1 MSAMPV
7 TTVRTGARRA
17 PSRRESARRPGPVS
31 SSARRT
37 AWASLLCASGVALAA
52 VATAEAAPAPSPEAL
67 ERAKAASDR
76 GRSAHERGQ
85 YDRAVDAYQEAY
97 VLAPSPG
104 ILFNLA
110 QAYRLKGDC
119 DNAVLMYRGYL
130 STRPVLQLRQV
141 AEAHLATVEQCAS
154 SAVMGERPAP
164 GGWLADS
171 SAKGSSEAHPGR
183 ALRRG
188 GIATA
193 IGGGLL
199 LGLGGYFA
207 YRASDMNDQV
217 EERYRRGAP
226 WHELRDLNDRGD
238 RYDSLA
244 VGLAI
249 AGGAA
254 AVTGGA
260 LYMVGWRQAERA
272 RQPMVSVSPSKGGA
286 AVRVAWDF

>member
-7 TTVRTGARRA
+7 TTVRAGARRA
-17 PSRRESARRPGPVS
+17 PSRWTSAGPGGSAS

-37 AWASLLCASGVALAA
+37 VLAGLLCASSVALAA
-52 VATAEAAPAPSPEAL
+52 TAQAAPSPSPEAL

-85 YDRAVDAYQEAY
+85 YDRAVDAYQQAY

-130 STRPVLQLRQV
+130 GTHPVLQLRQV

-164 GGWLADS
+164 GGWLAEPTS
-171 SAKGSSEAHPGR
+171 KGSSEAHPGR

-207 YRASDMNDQV
+207 YRASDMNDEV
-217 EERYRRGAP
+217 EERYRRGAS
-226 WHELRDLNDRGD
+226 WRELRDLNDRGD

-244 VGLAI
+244 VGFAI

-272 RQPMVSVSPSKGGA
+272 RHPMVSVSPSKGGG
-286 AVRVAWDF
+286 AVRVAWEF